1 MRQFKLQLTAMAGLS
16 FLAISAVQAG
26 PATVLAAN
34 GECELA
40 IVQKPDEFG
49 LVTVFTPNA
58 VSVGDVLDGD
68 FESIKYIRK
77 ARNQTTGKDVMIRG
91 IRYST
96 SRRILEGEVPPEC
109 KFAAAAATEPAK

>member
-1 MRQFKLQLTAMAGLS
+1 MRQFKLQLTALAGLS
-16 FLAISAVQAG
+16 FLAISTVQAG
-26 PATVLAAN
+26 PATVLAVN

-40 IVQKPDEFG
+40 VVQKPDEFG

-96 SRRILEGEVPPEC
+96 SRRTPAGAAPTER
-109 KFAAAAATEPAK
+109 KFASAAAS